1 MVHPR
6 LVAVFGAS
14 AIAASDPE
22 WEEAE
27 RCGRLLAEHGY
38 TVVTGGYGGVMEAVS
53 AGADNVG
60 GFVVGHTAPAVFPQR
75 IGANPF
81 VQIEVTAGSL
91 TERIHSLITTA
102 DAVIALPGS
111 LGTFTEL
118 VTAWNVA
125 HVTRDATGRPLPVVA
140 VGDRWRRLFGLLED
154 ELRVDADVVT
164 FVDTAAEAVRCVAGR
179 LETVDN
185 PSV

>member
-1 MVHPR
+1 MIQTR
-6 LVAVFGAS
+6 LVAVFGTS
-14 AIAASDPE
+14 TISRSDPE
-22 WEEAE
+22 WAEAE
-27 RCGRLLAEHGY
+27 LCGRLLAEHGY
-38 TVVTGGYGGVMEAVS
+38 TVVTGGYGGTMEAVS

-60 GFVVGHTAPAVFPQR
+60 GSVIGHTAPSVFPQR

-102 DAVIALPGS
+102 DAIIALPGN

-125 HVTRDATGRPLPVVA
+125 HVAAEAKAHPQPVVA
-140 VGDRWRRLFGLLED
+140 VGSTWRRLVSSLAA
-154 ELRVDADVVT
+154 ELSVEAATVT
-164 FVDTAAEAVRCVAGR
+164 SVDTAAEAVRFVAGR
-179 LETVDN
+179 LETATRPAV
-185 PSV
+185 